1 MSAMVALID
10 VLELRPRKLRARS
23 CPGSPPILA
32 LQSRAGV
39 SYGSF
44 SDRSNCRFMCSQSL
58 DGHYCRRA
66 ADDWSRGLR
75 RRAILDQ
82 YGYRGFD
89 FPRSAMA
96 SARTGVVKGFSE
108 KRHSGCRESDDACK
122 RRTGDQCAGAGP
134 LEKP

>member
-32 LQSRAGV
+32 YQSRAGV

-44 SDRSNCRFMCSQSL
+44 SDRSNCRFLRSQSL
-58 DGHYCRRA
+58 DDRYCRRA
-66 ADDWSRGLR
+66 AHDWNLDLR
-75 RRAILDQ
+75 CRAILDQ

-89 FPRSAMA
+89 FQRSAMA
-96 SARTGVVKGFSE
+96 SARIGVVQGFSE
-108 KRHSGCRESDDACK
+108 KRHSGCRESDDA
-122 RRTGDQCAGAGP
+122 
-134 LEKP
+134 